1 MTGPDSPSSAEDF
14 VRAQT
19 RPTHHPMVP
28 EITLYLAD
36 AITPIWTASEDSL
49 TEIGIEPPYW
59 AFAWPGGAATARYL
73 LDNPALVRGRVVF
86 DIAAGSGIAAIA
98 AARAGAQAVSACEI
112 DATARAAIG
121 INAAA
126 NGVAITIPDGD
137 PLTAAP
143 PANAV
148 ILAGDVCYQR
158 DMAERMMAW
167 LHRARESGAEV
178 LLADPGRAYLPKTGL
193 EEFARYRVPTSLELE
208 DREMRETVIYRL
220 SDVTG

>member
-1 MTGPDSPSSAEDF
+1 MTGPTPPSSSEDF

-19 RPTHHPMVP
+19 RPARHPMVP
-28 EITLYLAD
+28 EIILYLAE

-98 AARAGAQAVSACEI
+98 AAIAGAQSVSACEI
-112 DATARAAIG
+112 DATARAAIRV
-121 INAAA
+121 NADT
-126 NGVAITIPDGD
+126 NGVSVIIPDGD
-137 PLTAAP
+137 PLDAAP

-167 LHRARESGAEV
+167 LHRARAAGTEV
-178 LLADPGRAYLPKTGL
+178 LLADPGRAYLPQTGL
-193 EEFARYRVPTSLELE
+193 EECARYWVPTSLELE

-220 SDVTG
+220 SDGAG

>member
-1 MTGPDSPSSAEDF
+1 MTGPDSPSTAEDF
-14 VRAQT
+14 VCAQT
-19 RPTHHPMVP
+19 RPTHHPMLP
-28 EITLYLAD
+28 EITLQLAD

-49 TEIGIEPPYW
+49 TETGIEPPYW

-73 LDNPALVRGRVVF
+73 LDNPAAVRGRVVY

-98 AARAGAQAVSACEI
+98 AARAGAQSVSACEI

-126 NGVAITIPDGD
+126 NGVSITIPEGD
-137 PLTAAP
+137 PLDAMP
-143 PANAV
+143 PAGAV

-167 LHRARESGAEV
+167 LHRAREGGAEV
-178 LLADPGRAYLPKTGL
+178 LLADPGRAYLPQTGL
-193 EEFARYRVPTSLELE
+193 EECARYRVPTSLELE

-220 SDVTG
+220 SDAAS